1 MGGSCARSKDVVGMT
16 HVCPGNYLEKMEGQL
31 VVTAIDYRSASI
43 FSELVQIVCVHRKE
57 FDKTMESVH
66 ISEN

>member
-1 MGGSCARSKDVVGMT
+1 MWLAWHTSVLEII
-16 HVCPGNYLEKMEGQL
+16 LEKMEGQL
-31 VVTAIDYRSASI
+31 VVTAIDYRSTSI